1 MKLDYGKEGLEIE
14 LDPDW
19 NLTVFQPSEQKPYN
33 NPIGKI
39 RESIN
44 KPIDSLTLKE
54 IIKNKK
60 NLEKVCIVASD
71 ATRPVPSHL
80 ILEALVTELNDC
92 GIKDNKILILI
103 ATGLHR
109 TSREDELERIL
120 GNNLIKRIKTID
132 HIATDENSMI
142 DIGKTIDNH
151 PISINKLYYEAD
163 LKILTGYV
171 EPHFFFGFSG
181 GRKSIIPGIA
191 GAETLQNNHSA
202 ENIASPYARFGIFK
216 ENPLHKNSVEIS
228 RKVGVDFIVNVC
240 INEHHEIVQVASGN
254 FEKTHEKLVNYQL
267 KHIFREIKDPF
278 DIVICGNGG
287 YPLDLNLYQ
296 AVKSMAIG
304 EMAVKKGGSIISVN
318 ECIDGI
324 GIGQEKFKELIFSGI
339 SPQIIYEKIL
349 NKDIIVPD
357 QWEIQILARVLMKA
371 DIFIISTLNENE
383 IGNIGLKYAE
393 TVEDAIDIC
402 LKRHGRDA
410 SILILP
416 NGPQVFPLLGSKNN
430 NIIKP

>member
-1 MKLDYGKEGLEIE
+1 MKLDYGKDGIEIN
-14 LDPDW
+14 LNPDW
-19 NLTVFQPSEQKPYN
+19 NVTIFYPSEQKRIP
-33 NPIGKI
+33 NPIEKI

-44 KPIDSLTLKE
+44 NPIGSLTLKE
-54 IIKNKK
+54 IVKNKK
-60 NLEKVCIVASD
+60 NIEKVCIVASD
-71 ATRPVPSHL
+71 ATRPVPSYL
-80 ILEALVTELNDC
+80 ILEALIAELNDY
-92 GIKDNKILILI
+92 GIVDNQIMILI

-109 TSREDELERIL
+109 ISRKEELERIL
-120 GNNLIKRIKTID
+120 GKNLINRIRVVD

-142 DIGKTIDNH
+142 NLGTTTDNH
-151 PISINKLYYEAD
+151 LILINKLYYKAD

-171 EPHFFFGFSG
+171 EPHFFFGFAG
-181 GRKSIIPGIA
+181 GRKSLIPGIA

-216 ENPLHKNSVEIS
+216 ENPLHKNSIEIS

-254 FEKTHEKLVNYQL
+254 FEKAHEKLVNYQL
-267 KHIFREIKDPF
+267 KHIFRDIKEQY

-304 EMAVKKGGSIISVN
+304 EMAVKNGGAIISV
-318 ECIDGI
+318 
-324 GIGQEKFKELIFSGI
+324 GQEKFKELIFSEMT
-339 SPQIIYEKIL
+339 PNKIYEEIL
-349 NKDIIVPD
+349 NKDIVVPD

-371 DIFIISTLNENE
+371 DVFVISKLKENE

-393 TVEDAIDIC
+393 TVEDAVNIC
-402 LKRHGRDA
+402 LNRHGKDA

-416 NGPQVFPLLGSKNN
+416 NGPQVLPLFKE
-430 NIIKP
+430 